1 MGCVRH
7 VCVRPRSS
15 IEWDERLILSWT
27 TAPLPRAAILINVLM
42 GFHFHVASDLIV
54 DPAAVTVLHEWDTI
68 SIYFLTCLLR
78 SWRQNRRRGGLIQ
91 YVFLIDL
98 LVCFFVGK

>member
-15 IEWDERLILSWT
+15 IEWDERLILFWT

-54 DPAAVTVLHEWDTI
+54 DPAA
-68 SIYFLTCLLR
+68 
-78 SWRQNRRRGGLIQ
+78 G
-91 YVFLIDL
+91 DL
-98 LVCFFVGK
+98 AAGDPPPIL